1 MSQNWMRHFELQIL
15 SESGEGISLS
25 DFKVTFRIE
34 WTDTRWPRVAM
45 VKIYNLSKDTCSRIL
60 GKEFAK
66 IKIIAGYDGMPA
78 AVDSSQVGVATEV
91 DPSKVGQTNGTNFGE
106 IFSGEIRFTVT
117 GRDNPTDTWVLIQA
131 IDGHQ
136 AFMNASVTTTLAA
149 GYTVAD
155 VHSAAMDSFS
165 PYGVTKG
172 ITGDTPTTVFP
183 RGRVI
188 YQSTCDVMD
197 NVAAQCGATWQLVD
211 GQAQMVPTDKYVQE
225 AIVLNSDTGLIG
237 MPQQTM
243 GAGVN
248 LRCLINP
255 NIRLNGLVQIDQ
267 ASVYRVSLNNQ
278 DLYSGRY
285 SESRDA
291 NGNLVVT
298 GKIRDESGNLVDA
311 PPVSQP
317 SSIAADGVYIVYSID
332 YTGDTRGQPWYMDIM
347 CRARNDATLQS
358 QASINRSAATQ

>member
-15 SESGEGISLS
+15 SESGEGISLG

-91 DPSKVGQTNGTNFGE
+91 DPSQVGQTNGTNFGE

-155 VHSAAMDSFS
+155 VHAALMNSWNPFGLKQ
-165 PYGVTKG
+165 GVTAQM
-172 ITGDTPTTVFP
+172 PATVFP
-183 RGRVI
+183 RGRVL
-188 YQSTCDVMD
+188 YQSTRDVMD
-197 NVAAQCGATWQLVD
+197 SVAVQCGATWQLVD
-211 GQAQMVPTDKYVQE
+211 GRVQMVPTDKYIKD

-243 GAGVN
+243 GGGVN
-248 LRCLINP
+248 VRCLINP
-255 NIRLNGLVQIDQ
+255 NIAINGLVQIDQ
-267 ASVYRVSLNNQ
+267 ASVYRSALNNQ

-285 SESRDA
+285 SESKDA
-291 NGNLVVT
+291 NGNLVVN
-298 GKIRDESGNLVDA
+298 GKIQDESGKLIDA
-311 PPVSQP
+311 PPISQP

-358 QASINRSAATQ
+358 QASINRSVGAQ

>member
-66 IKIIAGYDGMPA
+66 IKIIAGYDGVPA

-91 DPSKVGQTNGTNFGE
+91 DPSKAGQTNGTNFGE

-172 ITGDTPTTVFP
+172 ITGDAPVTVFP
-183 RGRVI
+183 RGRVL
-188 YQSTCDVMD
+188 YQSTRDVMD

-248 LRCLINP
+248 VRCLINP

-267 ASVYRVSLNNQ
+267 ASVYRASLSA
-278 DLYSGRY
+278 DEVKALP
-285 SESRDA
+285 SRA
-291 NGNLVVT
+291 REENVNGNLSVN
-298 GKIRDESGNLVDA
+298 GILQ
-311 PPVSQP
+311 QP
-317 SSIAADGVYIVYSID
+317 ASIAADGLYIVKSID
-332 YTGDTRGQPWYMDIM
+332 YNGDTRGQPWYMDMM
-347 CRARNDATLQS
+347 CFARGSADLLSTSA
-358 QASINRSAATQ
+358 INRGAS

>member
-25 DFKVTFRIE
+25 HFKVTFRIE

-66 IKIIAGYDGMPA
+66 IKIIAGYDGMPD

-165 PYGVTKG
+165 LYGVTKG
-172 ITGDTPTTVFP
+172 ITGDAPVTVFP
-183 RGRVI
+183 RGRVL
-188 YQSTCDVMD
+188 YQSTRDVMD

-211 GQAQMVPTDKYVQE
+211 GQAQMVPNDKYVQE

-248 LRCLINP
+248 VRCLINP

-267 ASVYRVSLNNQ
+267 ASVYRTSLSA
-278 DLYSGRY
+278 DEVKALPGRAR
-285 SESRDA
+285 EENV
-291 NGNLVVT
+291 NGNLSVNGT
-298 GKIRDESGNLVDA
+298 LQ
-311 PPVSQP
+311 QP
-317 SSIAADGVYIVYSID
+317 ASIAADGLYIVKSID
-332 YTGDTRGQPWYMDIM
+332 YNGDTRGQPWYMDMM
-347 CRARNDATLQS
+347 CFARGAADLLSTSAITRG
-358 QASINRSAATQ
+358 AS

>member
-1 MSQNWMRHFELQIL
+1 MSHNWMRHFELQIL

-45 VKIYNLSKDTCSRIL
+45 VKIFNLSKDTCSRIL

-172 ITGDTPTTVFP
+172 ITGDAPVTVYP
-183 RGRVI
+183 RGRVL
-188 YQSTCDVMD
+188 YQSTRDVMD

-211 GQAQMVPTDKYVQE
+211 GQAQMVPNDKYVQE

-248 LRCLINP
+248 VRCLINP
-255 NIRLNGLVQIDQ
+255 NIRLKGLVQIDQ
-267 ASVYRVSLNNQ
+267 ASVYRTSLSA
-278 DLYSGRY
+278 DEVKSLPGRS
-285 SESRDA
+285 SEGNT
-291 NGNLVVT
+291 NGNLSVNGT
-298 GKIRDESGNLVDA
+298 LQ
-311 PPVSQP
+311 QP
-317 SSIAADGVYIVYSID
+317 ASIAADGVYIVSAID
-332 YTGDTRGQPWYMDIM
+332 YTGDTRGQPWYMDLM
-347 CRARNDATLQS
+347 CIARGSADLQS
-358 QASINRSAATQ
+358 AGALNRSAGV

>member
-25 DFKVTFRIE
+25 EFKVTFRIE

-66 IKIIAGYDGMPA
+66 IKIIAGYDGIPA
-78 AVDSSQVGVATEV
+78 AVDNSQIGVATEV

-136 AFMNASVTTTLAA
+136 AFMNASITTTLAA

-165 PYGVTKG
+165 PFGVTKG

-183 RGRVI
+183 RGRVL
-188 YQSTCDVMD
+188 YQSTRDVMD

-211 GQAQMVPTDKYVQE
+211 GQAQMVPTDKYMQE
-225 AIVLNSDTGLIG
+225 AIVLNSRTGLIG

-267 ASVYRVSLNNQ
+267 ASVYRTSLSA
-278 DLYSGRY
+278 DEVKALPGRAR
-285 SESRDA
+285 EENA
-291 NGNLVVT
+291 NGNLSVNGT
-298 GKIRDESGNLVDA
+298 LQ
-311 PPVSQP
+311 QP
-317 SSIAADGVYIVYSID
+317 ASIAADGLYIVKSID
-332 YTGDTRGQPWYMDIM
+332 YNGDTRGQPWYMDMM
-347 CRARNDATLQS
+347 CFARGSADLLSTSA
-358 QASINRSAATQ
+358 INRGAS

>member
-1 MSQNWMRHFELQIL
+1 
-15 SESGEGISLS
+15 
-25 DFKVTFRIE
+25 
-34 WTDTRWPRVAM
+34 M

-78 AVDSSQVGVATEV
+78 AVDSSQVGVATEI
-91 DPSKVGQTNGTNFGE
+91 DPSQVGQTNGTNFGE

-117 GRDNPTDTWVLIQA
+117 GRDNPTDTWALIQA

-172 ITGDTPTTVFP
+172 ITGDAPVTIFP
-183 RGRVI
+183 RGRVL
-188 YQSTCDVMD
+188 YQSTRDVMD

-225 AIVLNSDTGLIG
+225 AVVLNSQTGLIG

-248 LRCLINP
+248 VRCLINP

-267 ASVYRVSLNNQ
+267 ASVYRASLSA
-278 DLYSGRY
+278 DEIKALPGRA
-285 SESRDA
+285 SEETV
-291 NGNLVVT
+291 NGNLSVNGT
-298 GKIRDESGNLVDA
+298 LQ
-311 PPVSQP
+311 QP
-317 SSIAADGVYIVYSID
+317 ASIAADGLYIVKSID
-332 YTGDTRGQPWYMDIM
+332 YNGDTRGQPWYMDMM
-347 CRARNDATLQS
+347 CFARGSADLLSTSAITRG
-358 QASINRSAATQ
+358 AS

>member
-78 AVDSSQVGVATEV
+78 EVDSSQVGVATEV
-91 DPSKVGQTNGTNFGE
+91 DSSKVGQTNGANFGE

-172 ITGDTPTTVFP
+172 ITGDTPATVFP
-183 RGRVI
+183 RGRVL
-188 YQSTCDVMD
+188 YQSTRDVMD
-197 NVAAQCGATWQLVD
+197 NVASQSGATWQLVA
-211 GQAQMVPTDKYVQE
+211 GQAQMVPNDKYVQE

-248 LRCLINP
+248 VRCLINP
-255 NIRLNGLVQIDQ
+255 NIRLKGLVQLDQ
-267 ASVYRVSLNNQ
+267 ASIYRTSLSSEEVKA
-278 DLYSGRY
+278 LPGRAR
-285 SESRDA
+285 EDNT
-291 NGNLVVT
+291 NGNLSVNGT
-298 GKIRDESGNLVDA
+298 LQ
-311 PPVSQP
+311 QP
-317 SSIAADGVYIVYSID
+317 ASIAADGVYIVSAID
-332 YTGDTRGQPWYMDIM
+332 YTGDTRGQPWYMDLM
-347 CRARNDATLQS
+347 CIARGSADLQS
-358 QASINRSAATQ
+358 AGTLNRSAGV

>member
-91 DPSKVGQTNGTNFGE
+91 DPSKAGQTNGTNFGE

-149 GYTVAD
+149 GYTIAD

-172 ITGDTPTTVFP
+172 ITGDAPVTVFP
-183 RGRVI
+183 RGRVL
-188 YQSTCDVMD
+188 YQSSRDVMD

-248 LRCLINP
+248 VRCLINP

-267 ASVYRVSLNNQ
+267 ASMYRTSLSA
-278 DLYSGRY
+278 DEVKALPGRAR
-285 SESRDA
+285 EENV
-291 NGNLVVT
+291 NGNLSVNGT
-298 GKIRDESGNLVDA
+298 LQ
-311 PPVSQP
+311 QP
-317 SSIAADGVYIVYSID
+317 ASIAADGLYIVKSID
-332 YTGDTRGQPWYMDIM
+332 YNGDTRGQPWYMDMM
-347 CRARNDATLQS
+347 CFARGSADLLSTSA
-358 QASINRSAATQ
+358 INRGAS

>member
-15 SESGEGISLS
+15 SENGEGISLS

-155 VHSAAMDSFS
+155 VHAAAMDSLN

-172 ITGDTPTTVFP
+172 ITGDTPATVFP
-183 RGRVI
+183 RGRVL
-188 YQSTCDVMD
+188 YQSTRDVMD

-248 LRCLINP
+248 VRCLINP
-255 NIRLNGLVQIDQ
+255 NIRLKGLVQIDQ
-267 ASVYRVSLNNQ
+267 ASVYRTSLSA
-278 DLYSGRY
+278 DEIKSLPGRA
-285 SESRDA
+285 SEGNT
-291 NGNLVVT
+291 NGNLSVNGT
-298 GKIRDESGNLVDA
+298 LQ
-311 PPVSQP
+311 QP
-317 SSIAADGVYIVYSID
+317 ASIAADGVYIVSAID
-332 YTGDTRGQPWYMDIM
+332 YTGDTRGQPWYMDLM
-347 CRARNDATLQS
+347 CIARGSADLQS
-358 QASINRSAATQ
+358 AGTLNRSAGV

>member
-66 IKIIAGYDGMPA
+66 IKIIAGYDGVPA

-91 DPSKVGQTNGTNFGE
+91 DPSKAGQTNGTNFGE
-106 IFSGEIRFTVT
+106 IFSGEIRFTIT

-149 GYTVAD
+149 GYTIAD

-172 ITGDTPTTVFP
+172 ITGDAPVTVFP
-183 RGRVI
+183 RGRVL
-188 YQSTCDVMD
+188 YQSTRDVMD

-248 LRCLINP
+248 VRCLINP

-267 ASVYRVSLNNQ
+267 ASVYRASLSA
-278 DLYSGRY
+278 DEVKALPGRAR
-285 SESRDA
+285 EENV
-291 NGNLVVT
+291 NGNLSVNGT
-298 GKIRDESGNLVDA
+298 LQ
-311 PPVSQP
+311 QP
-317 SSIAADGVYIVYSID
+317 ASIAADGLYIVKSID
-332 YTGDTRGQPWYMDIM
+332 YNGDTRGQPWYMDMM
-347 CRARNDATLQS
+347 CFARGSADLLSTSA
-358 QASINRSAATQ
+358 INRGAS

>member
-25 DFKVTFRIE
+25 EFKVTFRIE

-78 AVDSSQVGVATEV
+78 AVDNSQIGVATEV

-136 AFMNASVTTTLAA
+136 AFMNASITTTLAA

-165 PYGVTKG
+165 PFGVTKG

-183 RGRVI
+183 RGRVL
-188 YQSTCDVMD
+188 YQSTRDVMD

-211 GQAQMVPTDKYVQE
+211 GQAQMVPTDKYMQE
-225 AIVLNSDTGLIG
+225 AIVLNSRTGLIG

-267 ASVYRVSLNNQ
+267 ASVYRTSLSA
-278 DLYSGRY
+278 DEVKALTGRAR
-285 SESRDA
+285 EENA
-291 NGNLVVT
+291 NGNLSVNGT
-298 GKIRDESGNLVDA
+298 LQ
-311 PPVSQP
+311 QP
-317 SSIAADGVYIVYSID
+317 ASIAADGLYIVKSID
-332 YTGDTRGQPWYMDIM
+332 YNGDTRGQPWYMDMM
-347 CRARNDATLQS
+347 CFARGSADLLSTSA
-358 QASINRSAATQ
+358 INRGAS

>member
-78 AVDSSQVGVATEV
+78 TVDSSQVGVATEV

-155 VHSAAMDSFS
+155 VHAAAMDSFS
-165 PYGVTKG
+165 PFGVEKG
-172 ITGDTPTTVFP
+172 ITGDTPATVFP
-183 RGRVI
+183 RGRVL
-188 YQSTCDVMD
+188 YQSTRDVMD
-197 NVAAQCGATWQLVD
+197 NVASQSGATWQLVA

-225 AIVLNSDTGLIG
+225 AIVLNSQTGLIG

-248 LRCLINP
+248 VRCLINP
-255 NIRLNGLVQIDQ
+255 NIRLNGMVQIDQ
-267 ASVYRVSLNNQ
+267 ASVYRTSLSA
-278 DLYSGRY
+278 DEVKALPGRAR
-285 SESRDA
+285 EENV
-291 NGNLVVT
+291 NGNLSVNGT
-298 GKIRDESGNLVDA
+298 LQ
-311 PPVSQP
+311 QP
-317 SSIAADGVYIVYSID
+317 ASIAADGLYVVKSID
-332 YTGDTRGQPWYMDIM
+332 YTGDTRGQPWYMDMM
-347 CRARNDATLQS
+347 CFARGSADLLSSSA
-358 QASINRSAATQ
+358 INRGAP

>member
-78 AVDSSQVGVATEV
+78 AVDSSQVGVATEI
-91 DPSKVGQTNGTNFGE
+91 DPSQVGQTNGTNFGE

-155 VHSAAMDSFS
+155 VHSAALDSLS

-172 ITGDTPTTVFP
+172 ITGDAPVTVFP
-183 RGRVI
+183 RGRVL
-188 YQSTCDVMD
+188 YQSTRDVMD
-197 NVAAQCGATWQLVD
+197 NIAAQCGATWQLVD
-211 GQAQMVPTDKYVQE
+211 GQAQMVPNNKYLQE

-248 LRCLINP
+248 VRCLINP

-267 ASVYRVSLNNQ
+267 ASVYRASLPA
-278 DLYSGRY
+278 DEVKALPGRAR
-285 SESRDA
+285 EENV
-291 NGNLVVT
+291 NGNLSV
-298 GKIRDESGNLVDA
+298 SGTLQ
-311 PPVSQP
+311 QP
-317 SSIAADGVYIVYSID
+317 ASIAADGLYIVKSID
-332 YTGDTRGQPWYMDIM
+332 YNGDTRGQPWYMDMM
-347 CRARNDATLQS
+347 CFARGSADLLSTSA
-358 QASINRSAATQ
+358 INRGAS

>member
-78 AVDSSQVGVATEV
+78 AVDSSQIGVATEI

-165 PYGVTKG
+165 SYGVTKG
-172 ITGDTPTTVFP
+172 ITGDTPVTVFP
-183 RGRVI
+183 RGRVL
-188 YQSTCDVMD
+188 YQSTRDVMD

-211 GQAQMVPTDKYVQE
+211 GQAQMVPNDKYVQE

-248 LRCLINP
+248 VRCLINP
-255 NIRLNGLVQIDQ
+255 NIRLNGLIQIDQ
-267 ASVYRVSLNNQ
+267 ASVYRTSLSA
-278 DLYSGRY
+278 DEVKALPGRAR
-285 SESRDA
+285 EENV
-291 NGNLVVT
+291 NGNLSVNGT
-298 GKIRDESGNLVDA
+298 LQ
-311 PPVSQP
+311 QP
-317 SSIAADGVYIVYSID
+317 ASIAADGLYIVKSID
-332 YTGDTRGQPWYMDIM
+332 YNGDTRGQPWYMDMM
-347 CRARNDATLQS
+347 CFARGSADLLSTSA
-358 QASINRSAATQ
+358 INRGAS

>member
-172 ITGDTPTTVFP
+172 VTGDTPVTVFP
-183 RGRVI
+183 RGRVL
-188 YQSTCDVMD
+188 YQSTRDVMD

-225 AIVLNSDTGLIG
+225 AIVLNSATGLIG

-243 GAGVN
+243 EAGVN
-248 LRCLINP
+248 VRCLINP

-267 ASVYRVSLNNQ
+267 DSVYRASLSADEVKALPVRAREENV
-278 DLYSGRY
+278 
-285 SESRDA
+285 
-291 NGNLVVT
+291 NGNLSVNGT
-298 GKIRDESGNLVDA
+298 LQ
-311 PPVSQP
+311 QP
-317 SSIAADGVYIVYSID
+317 ASIAADGLYIVKSID
-332 YTGDTRGQPWYMDIM
+332 YNGDTRGQPWYMDMM
-347 CRARNDATLQS
+347 CFARGSADLLSTSA
-358 QASINRSAATQ
+358 INRGAS